1 MNHDMAAVLDEFMG
15 DAYAGNLADER
26 DLRRAVAE
34 VLNAWSMCEDG
45 SSPVEGDG
53 QAAALEIQVAAVEQF
68 AAETEASSI
77 PLLGTEAETLIA
89 AGGTFMK
96 FGQGGAGK
104 TTAELD
110 LSFHMA
116 AGIPW
121 LGLPVRERVRGLILE
136 GEGPRGKLR
145 TKLASKLKAWRG
157 PSVAGWLHVIE
168 SPWATLSL
176 ADPEHRAGIAA
187 AIAETR
193 ADVLYAG
200 PVAALGLEG
209 GGTPAE
215 VRQFVGHLE
224 HVRELV
230 GRPVAFVLIAHT
242 NKGGQVS
249 GAWDGATDTLAH
261 LMAMGNGSTRLH
273 WQKCRWA
280 GSLHGATW
288 NLHWRDGETFELD
301 EKPAVTIDT
310 IEADLLAAVT
320 ENPGASWSKTRERIT
335 GNDKDKA
342 RVRDRLIADGAIVNT
357 ATRDNYFTLYPAD
370 DTPTRTTPD
379 SRASDGT
386 GCRSAYKAGI
396 RGNQPRIPRGEKNSE
411 RGSWP
416 RRVLKKVLMR
426 PRLCRTSL
434 GVVRPRRLRPRP
446 RPPLEGGDEGRR
458 RSPRPGRSRDE
469 VGTRWD
475 EVDRRSRGNA

>member
-1 MNHDMAAVLDEFMG
+1 M
-15 DAYAGNLADER
+15 
-26 DLRRAVAE
+26 RRE
-34 VLNAWSMCEDG
+34 
-45 SSPVEGDG
+45 
-53 QAAALEIQVAAVEQF
+53 
-68 AAETEASSI
+68 
-77 PLLGTEAETLIA
+77 
-89 AGGTFMK
+89 
-96 FGQGGAGK
+96 
-104 TTAELD
+104 
-110 LSFHMA
+110 
-116 AGIPW
+116 
-121 LGLPVRERVRGLILE
+121 
-136 GEGPRGKLR
+136 
-145 TKLASKLKAWRG
+145 
-157 PSVAGWLHVIE
+157 
-168 SPWATLSL
+168 
-176 ADPEHRAGIAA
+176 
-187 AIAETR
+187 
-193 ADVLYAG
+193 
-200 PVAALGLEG
+200 AALGLEG

-370 DTPTRTTPD
+370 DPEATRASLSTGLARLTDAPQNGASD
-379 SRASDGT
+379 PSRATAPALRGT
-386 GCRSAYKAGI
+386 GHEHGHDAQGSHPDENEI
-396 RGNQPRIPRGEKNSE
+396 E
-411 RGSWP
+411 RLAAIADAMG
-416 RRVLKKVLMR
+416 
-426 PRLCRTSL
+426 
-434 GVVRPRRLRPRP
+434 LR
-446 RPPLEGGDEGRR
+446 
-458 RSPRPGRSRDE
+458 
-469 VGTRWD
+469 
-475 EVDRRSRGNA
+475 